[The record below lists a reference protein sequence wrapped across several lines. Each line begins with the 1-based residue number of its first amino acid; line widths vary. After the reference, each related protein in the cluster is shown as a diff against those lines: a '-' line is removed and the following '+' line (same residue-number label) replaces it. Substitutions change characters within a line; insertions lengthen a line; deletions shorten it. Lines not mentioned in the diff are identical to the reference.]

1 MKSLTIIIHTDDQ
14 QDFINQLRT
23 IEQVQG
29 FTLNHIEGHGQETEH
44 DAFLLARDD
53 VVGST
58 PRVRAD
64 VVLQD
69 GDVDTVL
76 DALRN
81 MTSTGKMKGTHYWVT
96 AVEQEGHL

>member
-1 MKSLTIIIHTDDQ
+1 MKCLTIITHTDDQ
-14 QDFINQLRT
+14 QELINQLRT

-29 FTLNHIEGHGQETEH
+29 FSLSHVEGHGQEPEH
-44 DAFLLARDD
+44 DAFLSARDD

-64 VVLQD
+64 IVLQD
-69 GDVDTVL
+69 SDVDTVL

-81 MTSTGKMKGTHYWVT
+81 VVGARYWIT

>member
-14 QDFINQLRT
+14 QELTNQLRT
-23 IEQVQG
+23 IEQVRG
-29 FTLNHIEGHGQETEH
+29 FTISHIEGHGIEPEQ
-44 DAFLLARDD
+44 DAFLSARDD

-58 PRVRAD
+58 PRVRAEI
-64 VVLQD
+64 VLQD
-69 GDVDTVL
+69 SDVDTVL

-81 MTSTGKMKGTHYWVT
+81 LVGARYWVT